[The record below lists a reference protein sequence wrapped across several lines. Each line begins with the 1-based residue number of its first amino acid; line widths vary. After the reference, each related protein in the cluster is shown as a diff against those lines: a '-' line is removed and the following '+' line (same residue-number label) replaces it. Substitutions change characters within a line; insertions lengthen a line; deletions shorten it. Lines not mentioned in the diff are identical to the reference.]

1 MRELLHWLRYNWLY
15 LGKPPW
21 ETGITPPELFDYLSQ
36 HPPGRAVDLGCG
48 TGTNLLA
55 MARAGWQVT
64 GVDFALRAVQAARK
78 KLREAGL
85 SGEVRQGDVTRL
97 ETVQPIAGQPGYDL
111 VLDIGCYHSLPE
123 AGRAAYRE
131 NLPRILS
138 SGGHFLMY
146 ANWRKAEG
154 DAWGFTDADQ
164 IALQERLNLENRAD
178 SLDRWERRASWMLFR
193 EPGPEG
199 GK

>member
-1 MRELLHWLRYNWLY
+1 MRALLHWLRFNWLY

-21 ETGITPPELFDYLSQ
+21 ETGITPPELFEYLSQ

-64 GVDFALRAVQAARK
+64 GVDFALRAARMARR

-85 SGEVRQGDVTRL
+85 PGEVRQGDVTRL
-97 ETVQPIAGQPGYDL
+97 ETVQPIAGQPGYNL
-111 VLDIGCYHSLPE
+111 VLDIGCYHGLPD
-123 AGRAAYRE
+123 AGRDAYRD
-131 NLPRILS
+131 NLLRILAP
-138 SGGHFLMY
+138 GGHFFLY
-146 ANWRKAEG
+146 ANWRRAKGA
-154 DAWGFTDADQ
+154 AWGLTEADQ
-164 IALQERLNLENRAD
+164 NALRERLILETRAD
-178 SLDRWERRASWMLFR
+178 SQDRWEHRASWMLFR
-193 EPGPEG
+193 APRPEG